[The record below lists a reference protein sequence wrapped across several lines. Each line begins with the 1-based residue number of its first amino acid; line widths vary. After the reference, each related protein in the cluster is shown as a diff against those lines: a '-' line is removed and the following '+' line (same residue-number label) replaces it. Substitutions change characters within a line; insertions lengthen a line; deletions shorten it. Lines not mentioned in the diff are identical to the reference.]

1 VDWNLT
7 PERNEL
13 LQFTRRVI
21 NLRRTHPVFR
31 RTTFFKGQFLE
42 KSRALKDVAWI
53 SPEGREMGDADWGN
67 PEGRSLGMYIAGDC
81 LDGTY
86 QHGEPI
92 EDNSFL
98 FLMNAA
104 PTPVGFRLP
113 RMRPGTEWSLVLH
126 TAAEVAFS
134 PREWVV
140 TMPRNSA
147 ALLMEVPAEDPS
159 LH

>member
-1 VDWNLT
+1 M
-7 PERNEL
+7 
-13 LQFTRRVI
+13 
-21 NLRRTHPVFR
+21 FR

-42 KSRALKDVAWI
+42 QSRALKDVAWI
-53 SPEGREMGDADWGN
+53 SPEGREMSQADWGA
-67 PEGRSLGMYIAGDC
+67 PEGRCLGMYLAGDC
-81 LDGTY
+81 LEETY

-104 PTPVGFRLP
+104 ATPIDFSLP

-126 TAAEVAFS
+126 TDAGSSFS
-134 PREWVV
+134 PKRWLV

-147 ALLMEVPAEDPS
+147 ALLMEVPAEDPA